1 VPEDTRA
8 AARRLLGH
16 LDASPT
22 PYHAVARAASLLDA
36 AGFTAVD
43 EADSWTSALPERWY
57 VRRGGALV
65 AAAWP
70 PGDPGAPLRLVGA
83 HTDSPNLRLKP
94 HPVTVAA
101 GWQRLAVEVYGGALW
116 NSWLDRDLG
125 LAGRVSVRRGDAVGD
140 ELVHLRGAVARIP
153 QLAIH
158 LDREVNQAGLRLDP
172 QQHLAPLWAPDGAA
186 GVLDAVAA
194 ALGAAV
200 DDLVAWDLMLH
211 DATPAALAGPGDDLL
226 VSGRLDDLVSC
237 FVALEALAACPPAE
251 LSGPAL
257 VCLYDHEEVG
267 SVSRT
272 GADGDLLPGVVRRA
286 HAAGD
291 GHPDDLARALIR
303 SACVSADMAHATHP
317 NHPERHDPGHPV
329 RLNGGPVVK
338 VNASQRYAT
347 DASSAAPFLQAAA
360 AAGIPVQHFV
370 SRNDVPCGSTIGPV
384 AAARLG
390 VATVDVGVAQ
400 LAMHSARE
408 TAGALD
414 PDHFLTALTAFLLGR
429 S

>member
-1 VPEDTRA
+1 V
-8 AARRLLGH
+8 
-16 LDASPT
+16 
-22 PYHAVARAASLLDA
+22 V
-36 AGFTAVD
+36 
-43 EADSWTSALPERWY
+43 
-57 VRRGGALV
+57 RGGSLV
-65 AAAWP
+65 AWAVPAEHEP
-70 PGDPGAPLRLVGA
+70 NGGFRILGA
-83 HTDSPNLRLKP
+83 HTDSPNLRVKP
-94 HPVTVAA
+94 RPDLVRA
-101 GWQRLAVEVYGGALW
+101 GARQLGVEAYGAVLL

-125 LAGRVSVRRGDAVGD
+125 LSGRITVRGPDGPEVRLLHVDRP
-140 ELVHLRGAVARIP
+140 LLRIP

-414 PDHFLTALTAFLLGR
+414 PDHVLTALTAFLLGR